1 MRLIPAI
8 LLVDDDETTNFL
20 HQRLLNR
27 LNVAD
32 QVLLATNGQKALEI
46 LAQPDS
52 KFGPANPVLVLLDL
66 NMPVMNGFEFLV
78 AFHALPLTQQQGV
91 VVVVLTSSLSP
102 QDLDRVN
109 TLPVAGFLNKPLN
122 QEKVD
127 TLLHMHF
134 GPREAAE

>member
-1 MRLIPAI
+1 MRKIPTV

-27 LNVAD
+27 LDVCD
-32 QVLLATNGQKALEI
+32 QVLVAGNGEQALEI
-46 LAQPDS
+46 LVRFTDPFS
-52 KFGPANPVLVLLDL
+52 STSPILVLLDL
-66 NMPVMNGFEFLV
+66 NMPVMDGFEFLEV
-78 AFHALPLTQQQGV
+78 FQALPPVQQEGV

-109 TLPVAGFLNKPLN
+109 DLPVAGFFAKPLN

-127 TLLHMHF
+127 ALLDIHF
-134 GPREAAE
+134 GLLVAVD